1 MVGGNAMKRL
11 LRNSGLLLA
20 LLIMGVLGFIG
31 SLNASGDIVETTVE
45 DQTGLAITVYNDGT
59 GLVKDT
65 RNIDL
70 PSGEFQLKFMD
81 VSSSIDPTSVKLVS
95 NTNPDSITVLEQNY
109 AYDLVSS
116 AAIYEKH
123 IDNKITVRTKDGETV
138 QGTLLGYE
146 TAQPEYN
153 DYYYDDSY
161 GSYGSNYNYG
171 YNSGYGYDYGYNY
184 YPERTV
190 YIPPPPALN
199 TGAVEKLII
208 HTATGIEVITDFSEV
223 MFEALP
229 EGLITRPTLNW
240 NLANESPGI
249 HECEM
254 SYLTS
259 GISWR
264 ANYVAVVNQ
273 NDNKLDLSG
282 WVTID
287 NTSGAS
293 FIEAVLKLVAG
304 EVHRV
309 QPETVEYKYPRNG
322 WVMLEMEEAAPGF
335 VEESFFE
342 YHLYTL
348 QRPAT
353 VLNNQQKQISLLEGE
368 GIDVKK
374 IFVFNPP
381 QTYYSIGDT
390 TEGKINV
397 RLKFE
402 NSEENGLGIPIPK
415 GILRVY
421 KEDSSGSLQFIGE
434 DNIDHT
440 PKDEEIDVYLGEAF
454 DIVGERA
461 VMDRRLYK
469 GNIYEYDVKVTI
481 RNHKTTPIEV
491 MYWDYVWGDW
501 EVVTST
507 LPYNKKDAST
517 VEFAIPVAV
526 DGETVLEYTIR
537 R

>member
-1 MVGGNAMKRL
+1 MVGGIAMKRL

-20 LLIMGVLGFIG
+20 LLTFGILGFIG

-81 VSSSIDPTSVKLVS
+81 VSSSIDPTSVKFVS
-95 NTNPDSITVLEQNY
+95 NANPDSITVLEQNY

-123 IDNKITVRTKDGETV
+123 IDKKITVRTKDGETV

-146 TAQPEYN
+146 TARSEYDN
-153 DYYYDDSY
+153 YYYDESY
-161 GSYGSNYNYG
+161 GGYGSNYG
-171 YNSGYGYDYGYNY
+171 YEYGYDYGYNY
-184 YPERTV
+184 NPNNIV

-208 HTATGIEVITDFSEV
+208 HTANGIEVITDFSEV

-229 EGLITRPTLNW
+229 EGLITRPTLKW
-240 NLANESPGI
+240 NLTNESPGI

-264 ANYVAVVNQ
+264 ANYVAVVGQ
-273 NDNKLDLSG
+273 NDDVLDLSG

-293 FIEAVLKLVAG
+293 FLEAVLKLVAG

-309 QPETVEYKYPRNG
+309 PPETVEYKSRDG
-322 WVMLEMEEAAPGF
+322 EMLMMERSAAAPGF

-368 GIDVKK
+368 GIDVRK
-374 IFVFNPP
+374 IFVFNP
-381 QTYYSIGDT
+381 QQNYYSIGDT
-390 TEGKINV
+390 TEGKIGI

-461 VMDRRLYK
+461 VMDRRFYK

-481 RNHKTTPIEV
+481 RNHKTSPIEV